1 MKNSLEYVALASGTV
16 AMIIILSLTGNAVVL
31 KDEINSISA
40 TAKTAAVFFVESITV
55 AQIQDN
61 YRNVSAP
68 IDKKV
73 RILIVPGH
81 EPDYGGAEFNGVNER
96 DIIVDIADA
105 LAKLL
110 QQNPHYEVM
119 VARSKIAW
127 NQVLQSYFDTNA
139 VAIQDF
145 RASQAV
151 MMAQYLANGSIELL
165 SDQIDHLTTSTK
177 GALRLYGINKWA
189 SENSYAITLHLHLND
204 YGGRRAR
211 IVGKYDGFTIY
222 VPDRQYSNAKA
233 SRAIADA
240 LAVRLNA
247 YHATSTL
254 PIEDTGVVEDQ
265 ELIAI
270 GSNNSADGASM
281 LIEYGYIYE
290 PQFQNAS
297 VRPLAVADYAYAT
310 YLGLQDFFKDSVT
323 PTYGSAALPYD
334 FAEVNAVPRS
344 KGAGIYALQSALH
357 YLGYYPPARKSF
369 SECPVSGTAGA
380 CTIAAIRAFQEARGL
395 DATDTL
401 GPLTR
406 AALASIFPV
415 Y

>member
-1 MKNSLEYVALASGTV
+1 MKNSLEYIALASGTV
-16 AMIIILSLTGNAVVL
+16 AAIIVLALPGNAIVL
-31 KDEINSISA
+31 KDAVDNISA
-40 TAKTAAVFFVESITV
+40 PAKAAAVFFVESISV
-55 AQIQDN
+55 AQIQND
-61 YRNVSAP
+61 YRTVSAP

-81 EPDYGGAEFNGVNER
+81 EPDYGGAEFNGIYER

-119 VARSKIAW
+119 VSRSKTAW
-127 NQVLQSYFDTNA
+127 NPILQSYFDTNA

-151 MMAQYLANGSIELL
+151 QMAQYLANGSVVLL
-165 SDQIDHLTTSTK
+165 SDQIDHLTTPTK
-177 GALRLYGINKWA
+177 AAIKLYGINKWT
-189 SENSYAITLHLHLND
+189 SENQYDITLHLHLND
-204 YGGRRAR
+204 YGGRRAG
-211 IVGKYDGFTIY
+211 IVGKHDGFTIY
-222 VPDRQYSNAKA
+222 IPDHQYSNAKA
-233 SRAIADA
+233 SRAIGSA

-265 ELIAI
+265 QLIAI

-310 YLGLQDFFKDSVT
+310 YLGLQDFFKDSVVA
-323 PTYGSAALPYD
+323 TYGSAALPYD
-334 FAEVNAVPRS
+334 FANVTALSREN
-344 KGAGIYALQSALH
+344 GAGIYALQSALH
-357 YLGYYPPARKSF
+357 YLGYYPPIGKRF
-369 SECPVSGTAGA
+369 SDCPVSGIVGVCTTAA
-380 CTIAAIRAFQEARGL
+380 LKAYQSAHDLT
-395 DATDTL
+395 ATGTL
-401 GPLTR
+401 GPATR
-406 AALASIFPV
+406 SALANDLAR
-415 Y
+415 